1 MSSATSR
8 THTSRSYKSKN
19 ETRIIRV
26 ITAIIFTVG
35 VMATL
40 VYPLYQEG
48 TSEQEGIGEVS
59 TDDIHAPYTLTY
71 ESEILTQNAKDLAVA
86 TVSQVY
92 HPVDPKIAR
101 QQIERLQT
109 ILNYINLV
117 RLDNYATRDQK
128 IEDIAKIPE
137 HDLDQNSI
145 ATLIDISASEWQ
157 LVQQEAVIVLEQ
169 VMRNTI
175 LEGEAE
181 EAVAQIP
188 RMVSYTLSVELA
200 TTLAELV
207 SPLVV
212 ANSLYNEDAT
222 EEAFEI
228 ARENVPPVTI
238 TYVSGQTIISQ
249 GELISPLTWEALA
262 NYNLLQTSDTTRDM
276 ISAGLT
282 ALIISIMFVAFLD
295 AQKETPSISNIG
307 FLLILFSFLLYL
319 IIGRI
324 IVPDHTVLPY
334 VYPVAGFALAVSGIY
349 SPMIGLVSGSFLS
362 ILTAYNLPLDL
373 DLTLYYLLTSMIGV
387 FTLGSGR
394 RISAFFNAG
403 FLITIIGTAI
413 TLAYRLP
420 TPSSDWL
427 GILTLAFASFINGI
441 GAASIS
447 LLLRFVF
454 GKVLGIVTPLDLLDL
469 SRPDHPLLRTLM
481 RNAPGTY
488 QHSLQVANLAEQA
501 AEAIGADPILTRVG
515 ALFHDIGKSATPQYF
530 IENQIPGQGNPH
542 DNLTPLQSS
551 KTIQN
556 HVIRGVELAK
566 EYRLPR
572 QLQEFIREHH
582 GTMITRYQY
591 VQAAQAAESPE
602 LVDKK
607 LFQYPGPAP
616 MSRETAL
623 VMLADGCEARFRAE
637 LPQDEESLRQMIKSQ
652 IDHGRKSDQL
662 IHTNLTLM
670 DLEIIQESFV
680 RSLKNNQH
688 MRIKYPSL
696 EEGSSEEENE

>member
-1 MSSATSR
+1 
-8 THTSRSYKSKN
+8 
-19 ETRIIRV
+19 
-26 ITAIIFTVG
+26 
-35 VMATL
+35 MATL

-48 TSEQEGIGEVS
+48 SSEQEGIGEVS
-59 TDDIHAPYTLTY
+59 KDDIHAPYTLTY
-71 ESEILTQNAKDLAVA
+71 ESDILTQNAKELAVA
-86 TVSQVY
+86 AVSQVY

-117 RLDNYATRDQK
+117 RLDNYATREQK
-128 IEDIAKIPE
+128 IEDITKIPE

-145 ATLIDISASEWQ
+145 ATLIDISSAEWQ

-175 LEGEAE
+175 LEGEVDD
-181 EAVAQIP
+181 AVAQIP

-222 EEAFEI
+222 EEAFDI
-228 ARENVPPVTI
+228 ARDNVPAVTI
-238 TYVSGQTIISQ
+238 TYVSGQTIINQ
-249 GELISPLTWEALA
+249 GEVITPLVWEALS
-262 NYNLLQTSDTTRDM
+262 NYKLLQTSDTTRDM

-282 ALIISIMFVAFLD
+282 ALIISIMLVAFLD
-295 AQKETPSISNIG
+295 AQKDTPCTTNLG
-307 FLLILFSFLLYL
+307 FMLFLFSFLLYL

-349 SPMIGLVSGSFLS
+349 SPVIGLVSGSLLS

-373 DLTLYYLLTSMIGV
+373 DLTLYYFLTSLIGI
-387 FTLGSGR
+387 FTLGSAR
-394 RISAFFNAG
+394 RISSFFNAG
-403 FLITIIGTAI
+403 FLIAVIGTSI

-420 TPSSDWL
+420 TPSSDWF

-441 GAASIS
+441 SAASIS

-454 GKVLGIVTPLDLLDL
+454 GKALGIVTPLDLLDL

-566 EYRLPR
+566 EFKLPR
-572 QLQEFIREHH
+572 QIQEFIREHH

-591 VQAAQAAESPE
+591 VQAAQSAENPA
-602 LVDKK
+602 LVDKN
-607 LFQYPGPAP
+607 LYQYPGPAP

-662 IHTNLTLM
+662 IHTTLTLM

-680 RSLKNNQH
+680 RSLRNNQH

-696 EEGSSEEENE
+696 EEGTSEEESQ